1 MEEIIVEKKYP
12 TLPRIGL
19 KQVKEVEKNRIKKP
33 TEYMESLNLSSD
45 KVTII
50 EDQHLLFRIKT
61 NGKFTLDLKSGSNSS
76 RGRKKFCYLDDDK
89 IYNVYKDHKVKGTL
103 MYIKSKREIHSAD
116 GPMILILEGIILAQA
131 FKYFG
136 YNMTQT
142 LFKKNEVIY
151 EQKHIYGYGEI
162 VRDL

>member
-1 MEEIIVEKKYP
+1 
-12 TLPRIGL
+12 
-19 KQVKEVEKNRIKKP
+19 
-33 TEYMESLNLSSD
+33 
-45 KVTII
+45 
-50 EDQHLLFRIKT
+50 
-61 NGKFTLDLKSGSNSS
+61 
-76 RGRKKFCYLDDDK
+76 
-89 IYNVYKDHKVKGTL
+89 
-103 MYIKSKREIHSAD
+103 MYITSKRESHSAD
-116 GPMILILEGIILAQA
+116 GPMILILEGITLAQA